1 VQDEAN
7 TTGEDSTGPGAEAPS
22 LESHENGAAAPAQDD
37 PQDHLV
43 VITEE
48 RNRYLDQL
56 QRSLAEFANYRKR
69 VDQER
74 LQARKIATRDLL
86 AGVVPIAD
94 DFRRAME
101 AIPANAREE
110 PWVKGVE
117 LIERNLNALLERE
130 GVRPV
135 EALGQ
140 PFDPA
145 MHEAVAVEP
154 GTSGTTVVDVFQTGY
169 WHGDQL
175 LRPAVVKVGDPVPT
189 PQ

>member
-1 VQDEAN
+1 MPV
-7 TTGEDSTGPGAEAPS
+7 
-22 LESHENGAAAPAQDD
+22 ESESAVGQENGADPLASEDPA
-37 PQDHLV
+37 
-43 VITEE
+43 VIAEE
-48 RNRYLDQL
+48 RDRYLDQL
-56 QRSLAEFANYRKR
+56 QRSMAEFANFRKR
-69 VDQER
+69 VDHER
-74 LQARKIATRDLL
+74 ILSRKIATRDLL

-101 AIPANAREE
+101 SIPENDRER

-117 LIERNLNALLERE
+117 LIERNLTSVLERE

-140 PFDPA
+140 PFDPS

-154 GTSGTTVVDVFQTGY
+154 GSAGSTVVEVFQTGY

-175 LRPAVVKVGDPVPT
+175 LRPAMVKVGDLVLEEVE
-189 PQ
+189 